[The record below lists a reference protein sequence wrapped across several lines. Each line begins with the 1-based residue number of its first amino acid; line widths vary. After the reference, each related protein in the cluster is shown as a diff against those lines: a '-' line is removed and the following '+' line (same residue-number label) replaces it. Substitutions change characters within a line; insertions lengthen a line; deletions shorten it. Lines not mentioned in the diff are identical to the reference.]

1 MVKIYTKTG
10 DKGETSLSD
19 GTRVSKRHPRITAF
33 NNLDEVNSM
42 IGIARALNPG
52 TRLDKILKQI
62 QEDLFVLGSD
72 LATPQPAGKRLIPRI
87 KDEHVKFLERT
98 IDACED
104 KLPPLKNFILPGGT
118 LLASTLHM
126 ARALSRRAERKIIDI
141 TQMEELDPQI
151 LAYANRL
158 SDCLFVL
165 ARLAN
170 FEASV
175 EDTPWIPAKGE
186 QNSSP
191 A

>member
-42 IGIARALNPG
+42 IGIARSLNPG
-52 TRLDKILKQI
+52 TRIDKILKQI

-72 LATPQPAGKRLIPRI
+72 LATPKPAEKRLIPRI
-87 KDEHVKFLERT
+87 KEEHVKFLERA

-118 LLASTLHM
+118 LLASTIHM

-141 TQMEELDPQI
+141 TQAEELDPQI

-175 EDTPWIPAKGE
+175 EDTPWIPPRGE